1 MKQKSNFQIT
11 SDDYGL
17 LQFLWKW
24 KLSTTAIIN
33 KAVYK
38 DRSANRCY
46 RRLRSLE
53 ENKYIE
59 SIFSRDRMVCLWQ
72 LTDKGY
78 QELNFDGIE
87 ISQRGYKA
95 EHPEHDFWSSLI
107 QFGVW
112 IDQVPKNS
120 DLFSEQQLRRF
131 EIESYP
137 KWIPHTKQHR
147 PDGWWKTDLA
157 KGNKESLIALEVE
170 MTRKPSSSYYEVGNF
185 YSNVIDIHQAI
196 WIVRS
201 ESDANFILK
210 NMIAGSSTQAKE
222 QSFLLFSQ
230 FIKDQWSAPILIGK
244 NKGKSIKEIL
254 DPQGNNAQSLM
265 TQHCLLDTRK
275 TPLESTS
282 PRLLTQIELGVSK
295 NILG

>member
-107 QFGVW
+107 QFGIW

>member
-11 SDDYGL
+11 SDDYKL

-33 KAVYK
+33 KAIYK

-107 QFGVW
+107 HCGVW

-131 EIESYP
+131 EIESYL
-137 KWIPHTKQHR
+137 KWVPHTKQHR

-157 KGNKESLIALEVE
+157 KSNKESLFALEVE
-170 MTRKPSSSYYEVGNF
+170 MTRKPSSSYYEVGDF

-210 NMIAGSSTQAKE
+210 NMIAGSSTNASE

-244 NKGKSIKEIL
+244 NKGKSFREIL
-254 DPQGNNAQSLM
+254 DSQSNNAQSLM

-282 PRLLTQIELGVSK
+282 PRLLTHIELGVSK

>member
-1 MKQKSNFQIT
+1 MKQKSNFLIT
-11 SDDYGL
+11 SDDFKL

-24 KLSTTAIIN
+24 KLSTTVIIN
-33 KAVYK
+33 KAIYK

-46 RRLRSLE
+46 RRLRSIE

-120 DLFSEQQLRRF
+120 DLFSEQQLRRY

-137 KWIPHTKQHR
+137 RWVPHTKQHR

-157 KGNKESLIALEVE
+157 KSNKESLIAMEVE
-170 MTRKPSSSYYEVGNF
+170 MTRKPSSSYNEVGDF
-185 YSNVIDIHQAI
+185 YSNIIDVCQVV

-210 NMIAGSSTQAKE
+210 NLIAGSSTNASE

-244 NKGKSIKEIL
+244 NKGKSIREIL
-254 DPQGNNAQSLM
+254 DPHHNNAQSLT

-282 PRLLTQIELGVSK
+282 PRLLAQIELGVSK

>member
-11 SDDYGL
+11 SDDYKL
-17 LQFLWKW
+17 LHFLWKW
-24 KLSTTAIIN
+24 KLSTTVIMN
-33 KAVYK
+33 KAIYK

-72 LTDKGY
+72 LTEKGY
-78 QELNFDGIE
+78 QELNFDDNE

-95 EHPEHDFWSSLI
+95 EHPEHDFWASLI
-107 QFGVW
+107 HCGVW

-120 DLFSEQQLRRF
+120 DLYSEQQLRRF

-137 KWIPHTKQHR
+137 KWVPHTKQHR
-147 PDGWWKTDLA
+147 PDGWWKTDVA
-157 KGNKESLIALEVE
+157 NGNKESLIALEVE
-170 MTRKPSSSYYEVGNF
+170 MTRKPTSSYYEVGDF
-185 YSNVIDIHQAI
+185 YSNVIDVHQVI

-210 NMIAGSSTQAKE
+210 NMIAGSSTQASE

-254 DPQGNNAQSLM
+254 DPQGNNAKSLT

>member
-11 SDDYGL
+11 GDDFKL

-24 KLSTTAIIN
+24 KLSTTVIIN
-33 KAVYK
+33 KAVFK

-107 QFGVW
+107 QFGIW
-112 IDQVPKNS
+112 IDHVPKNS

-137 KWIPHTKQHR
+137 KWVPHTKQHR

-157 KGNKESLIALEVE
+157 KSNKESLIALEVE
-170 MTRKPSSSYYEVGNF
+170 MTRKPSSSYYEVGDF
-185 YSNVIDIHQAI
+185 YSNVIDVQQVI

-210 NMIAGSSTQAKE
+210 NMIAGSSTNASE

-244 NKGKSIKEIL
+244 NKGKSIREIL
-254 DPQGNNAQSLM
+254 DSQRNNAQSLM